1 MNADAPVVDSLVTWG
16 IVCKEFP
23 FQLYGE
29 AKELPIQNW
38 YDSHGA
44 EEYVPPSLY
53 ISAYDLSVE
62 FAYKGTA
69 FSANTAIRGFLNY
82 LTGNDGLGHG
92 AELSVYDTYTRIGRQ
107 RVRFLSVENDLIVR
121 NTAEGD
127 VFVFTIHFRVNDP
140 VTDVLLN

>member
-1 MNADAPVVDSLVTWG
+1 
-16 IVCKEFP
+16 
-23 FQLYGE
+23 
-29 AKELPIQNW
+29 
-38 YDSHGA
+38 
-44 EEYVPPSLY
+44 
-53 ISAYDLSVE
+53 VE

-127 VFVFTIHFRVNDP
+127 VFVFTVHFRVNDP
-140 VTDVLLN
+140 MTDILLN